1 MKGFEY
7 CYVVTL
13 VDKISCACKSCRACT
28 DDSYL
33 VSVGCNGSY
42 LYVAEVCSV
51 PVCYES
57 FKTSDSNGF
66 ASYFVYALALA
77 LGIALQKQAARLMRP
92 GFSWASSRS

>member
-7 CYVVTL
+7 GYFIAL
-13 VDKISCACKSCRACT
+13 VDKISSACKTCRACT

-33 VSVGCNGSY
+33 VSVGLNRSY
-42 LYVAEVCSV
+42 LNIAEVCSV

-77 LGIALQKQAARLMRP
+77 LCFLRTYTSADCGK
-92 GFSWASSRS
+92 